1 MSLTTS
7 RHVYSSRGRTR
18 QPKNLALPFQEGTSE
33 ESNPQV
39 HFKASGSVTLV
50 DKDDLS
56 ETLSSATAG
65 ENGYDTQNQ
74 DFLHLCLS
82 QSTNNDND
90 VHIYAY
96 NRCFGVWGL
105 LKVPTTNAGT
115 LDDMYK
121 DAIIQSDQNTVKYAV
136 IPIHGIDRV
145 AFSTGSSGKVGLTVY
160 AAGSTI

>member
-18 QPKNLALPFQEGTSE
+18 QPKNLVLPFQEGTTAQP
-33 ESNPQV
+33 NPQV

-50 DKDDLS
+50 ASSSLS
-56 ETLSSATAG
+56 DTLTSTTAG

-82 QSTNNDND
+82 QSTGNDNN

-96 NRCFGVWGL
+96 NRCFGTWGL

-115 LDDMYK
+115 LDAMYV
-121 DAIIQSDQNTVKYAV
+121 DAIIQSDQNSVKYAV

-145 AFSTGSSGKVGLTVY
+145 AFSTGSTPTGLTVY